1 MVIEKSRAVAVE
13 KLRDEMRDLKVAI
26 RDLLKWKLVLTGSVT
41 AVGLGL
47 TGPSNPNAYLAI
59 SAVPLIA
66 AYCDL
71 LIRDHEL
78 RVAIQ
83 AAYIRTN
90 GDSEYSKYEIFL
102 EEQEIKDTAWW
113 TLRRNGMLLSSLI
126 VCVFIALIGGFQQG
140 FQDSSLGLFRLLP
153 LVTAFVGT
161 VAVIFIQILY
171 AAKRQSISKAT
182 KKVHPSLLLY
192 K

>member
-1 MVIEKSRAVAVE
+1 MAIEKPRAAVVE

-41 AVGLGL
+41 AIGLGL
-47 TGPSNPNAYLAI
+47 TGPSNPNAYLAV

-71 LIRDHEL
+71 LIRDYEL

-83 AAYIRTN
+83 AAYLRTN
-90 GDSEYSKYEIFL
+90 GDSEYSRYEIFL
-102 EEQEIKDTAWW
+102 EEPVIRDTAWW

-126 VCVFIALIGGFQQG
+126 ICAFIAFIGGLQQSFQH
-140 FQDSSLGLFRLLP
+140 SSLSFFRMLP
-153 LVTAFVGT
+153 LATAFVGT
-161 VAVIFIQILY
+161 VAVISMQILY
-171 AAKRQSISKAT
+171 AARRQSISKASL
-182 KKVHPSLLLY
+182 KVCPPLLLY